1 MYTDGGACKGEL
13 NTQMQTT
20 LVSFCSCSW
29 DLYPCPFLVF
39 DLFFFKYFFVYG
51 SYIQNGQKNRY
62 ITNNKTK
69 QKEKHEG
76 HRNKG
81 NWDACVCVCFCICF
95 RGLIKGN
102 GFLQME
108 KKNFQIGDL
117 VSYKGKRFN

>member
-1 MYTDGGACKGEL
+1 
-13 NTQMQTT
+13 MQTT

-81 NWDACVCVCFCICF
+81 NWDACVCVFLYLF
-95 RGLIKGN
+95 S
-102 GFLQME
+102 GFNKRKWISSNE
-108 KKNFQIGDL
+108 KKKLSDWGFGGL
-117 VSYKGKRFN
+117 RGKKEL